1 MNHHLM
7 NTYAPLPVAFARGEG
22 AWLWDESGKRYL
34 DAISG
39 LGVCSLGHAHPRVA
53 EVIADQSTRLLH
65 SGNLVRIPWQEQ
77 LAERLA
83 DVTALDRA
91 FICNSGTE
99 AIECALKI
107 TRIVGHQKGLDI
119 PGVVVMEHSF
129 HGRTMAALSAT
140 GSRKAQA
147 GFEPLV
153 GGFIRAP
160 FGDAAAIATIARRR
174 QDIAAVLVEPIQG
187 ESGIRVPP
195 PGYLA
200 QLRSICDEFGWLLIV
215 DEIQSGLCRTGR
227 WYAHQHDDLLP
238 DVLTTAKALA
248 NGLPVGACVARG
260 AAAEA
265 FKPGQH
271 GSTFGGNPLVSRT
284 ACMVLDI
291 MREEGL
297 AERAGRIGD
306 GMLETFRQRLAANAN
321 VREVRG
327 RGLMLGIELKRDAN
341 QLKQAALDRG
351 LFLNV
356 TQDRV
361 IRLLPPLIID
371 DEQAAEIVDT
381 VCRLVEDMDG

>member
-1 MNHHLM
+1 MSDHLM
-7 NTYAPLPVAFARGEG
+7 NTYVPLPVAFARGEG
-22 AWLWDESGKRYL
+22 AWLWDENGRRYL

-39 LGVCSLGHAHPRVA
+39 LGVCSLGHAHPQVA
-53 EVIADQSTRLLH
+53 DVIADQAKKLLH

-83 DVTALDRA
+83 DVTALEKA

-107 TRIVGHQKGLDI
+107 TRIAGHRKGLDM
-119 PGVVVMEHSF
+119 PGVIVMEHSF
-129 HGRTMAALSAT
+129 HGRTLAALSAT

-160 FGDAAAIATIARRR
+160 FGDLEAIATIAKRR
-174 QDIAAVLVEPIQG
+174 QDIAAILVEPIQG

-200 QLRSICDEFGWLLIV
+200 ALRKICDEFGWLLIF
-215 DEIQSGLCRTGR
+215 DEIQCGLCRTGK
-227 WYAHQHDDLLP
+227 WYAHQHESVLP
-238 DVLTTAKALA
+238 DILTTAKALA

-260 AAAEA
+260 VAAEA
-265 FKPGQH
+265 FAPGQH

-284 ACMVLDI
+284 ACTVLDV
-291 MREEGL
+291 MRAENL
-297 AERAGRIGD
+297 AERADQTGSE
-306 GMLETFRQRLAANAN
+306 MLERFRQRLSANAV

-327 RGLMLGIELKRDAN
+327 RGLMIGIELTLDAN
-341 QLKQAALDRG
+341 HLKLAALERG
-351 LFLNV
+351 LLLNV

-371 DEQAAEIVDT
+371 AEQAEEIVEV
-381 VCRLVEDMDG
+381 VCSLVEQTA